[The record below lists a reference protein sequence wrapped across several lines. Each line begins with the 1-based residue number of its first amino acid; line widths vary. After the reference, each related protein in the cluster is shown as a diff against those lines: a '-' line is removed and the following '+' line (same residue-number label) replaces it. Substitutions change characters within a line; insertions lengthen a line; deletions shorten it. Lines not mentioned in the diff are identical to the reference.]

1 MSDFLGVR
9 FITHPPQC
17 PVDFQVKKIR
27 SIPLCRALQISLF
40 HRDEHYQL
48 EVLSDELELFA
59 ETASAAGTY
68 PAGLT
73 RTYGEGCPAS

>member
-1 MSDFLGVR
+1 MQGVADFT
-9 FITHPPQC
+9 FPQ
-17 PVDFQVKKIR
+17 
-27 SIPLCRALQISLF
+27 
-40 HRDEHYQL
+40 DEHYQL